1 MNNDLVLVQSVLT
14 SACVQRML
22 EATGKL
28 VLFRGLGSS
37 TEIISPAAAVAIF
50 NGEEVKGVVRL
61 VQIDEKRCVVEGTID
76 GLQPG
81 ICQLRVREFGD
92 LSQGYVR

>member
-1 MNNDLVLVQSVLT
+1 
-14 SACVQRML
+14 ML

-37 TEIISPAAAVAIF
+37 AEIMSPAAAVAIF
-50 NGEEVKGVVRL
+50 RGEEVKGLARL

-81 ICQLRVREFGD
+81 IWQLRVRQFGD
-92 LSQGYVR
+92 LSQGCVR